1 MKKIKNSI
9 IVLIYTII
17 IGVIAG
23 LIIWTFLKVMNLG
36 IEFLWSY
43 LKEKLNF
50 KYYTIVVCLI
60 GGIII
65 GLWKWKFGESPEE
78 LETVIKKIK
87 KEKRYSYNNIFS
99 SIGSALFPLLIG
111 ASVGPEAGLTGI
123 IASLCTWVGD
133 KLKHIFKE
141 IQDLTSI
148 GVTVTLGTIFKSPMF
163 GFIEPLEGEEEK
175 KLPKTSKIVLYFT
188 AILSSFGIF
197 MLLNKVV
204 GSEIGMPSTG
214 NAVFKDINIMYVI
227 LLTIIGILL
236 GYIYFISHKITKVI
250 FQPLKNNILIKCIIG
265 GIILGIIGT
274 ILPLTMF
281 SGEEQIITI
290 LETGRNIGIV
300 VLILTSIIKV
310 FLTNICI
317 ESGLKGGHFFPMIFS
332 GIALGYAF
340 SIILNMDPVIS
351 MAVVTS
357 SFLAHIMKKPLAV
370 VLLLMIVF
378 PANLIPLMLASSII
392 ACLFKAPKAINT
404 NKN

>member
-1 MKKIKNSI
+1 MKKIKNNTLLI
-9 IVLIYTII
+9 IYTII
-17 IGVIAG
+17 IGALAG
-23 LIIWTFLKVMNLG
+23 SIIWSFLKVMNLG
-36 IEFLWSY
+36 IEFLWIY
-43 LKEKLNF
+43 IPEKINF

-78 LETVIKKIK
+78 LETVIKKVK
-87 KEKRYSYNNIFS
+87 KDKRYPYNNIFS

-133 KLKHIFKE
+133 KLKHQFKE
-141 IQDLTSI
+141 LQELTSI
-148 GVTVTLGTIFKSPMF
+148 GITATIGTIFKSPIF
-163 GFIEPLEGEEEK
+163 GFIEPLEGEEET

-197 MLLNKVV
+197 MFLNKLV
-204 GSEIGMPSTG
+204 GSEMGMPSAGT
-214 NAVFKDINIMYVI
+214 ASFKNINFFYIL
-227 LLTIIGILL
+227 LLTIIGIIL
-236 GYIYFISHKITKVI
+236 GYIYFISHKLIKEV
-250 FQPLKNNILIKCIIG
+250 FKPLKTNIIIKCIIG
-265 GIILGIIGT
+265 GLILGLIGT
-274 ILPLTMF
+274 LLPLTMF

-290 LETGRNIGIV
+290 LETGKNIGIV
-300 VLILTSIIKV
+300 ILILTSIIKV
-310 FLTNICI
+310 FLTNLCI

-357 SFLAHIMKKPLAV
+357 SFLANIMKKPLAV
-370 VLLLMIVF
+370 VLLLMILF
-378 PANLIPLMLASSII
+378 PANLIPIMLASSII
-392 ACLFKAPKAINT
+392 ACLFKMPKT
-404 NKN
+404 NN

>member
-163 GFIEPLEGEEEK
+163 GFIEPLEGEEEN

>member
-1 MKKIKNSI
+1 MKKIKNNTLLI
-9 IVLIYTII
+9 IYTII
-17 IGVIAG
+17 IGALAG
-23 LIIWTFLKVMNLG
+23 SIIWSFLKVMNLG
-36 IEFLWSY
+36 IEFLWIY
-43 LKEKLNF
+43 IPEKINF

-78 LETVIKKIK
+78 LETVIKKVK
-87 KEKRYSYNNIFS
+87 KDKRYPYNNIFS

-133 KLKHIFKE
+133 KLKHQFKE
-141 IQDLTSI
+141 LQELTSI
-148 GVTVTLGTIFKSPMF
+148 GITATIGTIFKSPIF
-163 GFIEPLEGEEEK
+163 GFIEPLEGEEET

-197 MLLNKVV
+197 MFLNKLV
-204 GSEIGMPSTG
+204 GSEMGMPSAGT
-214 NAVFKDINIMYVI
+214 ASFKNINFFYIL
-227 LLTIIGILL
+227 LLTIIGIIL
-236 GYIYFISHKITKVI
+236 GYIYFISHKLIKEV
-250 FQPLKNNILIKCIIG
+250 FKPLKTNIIIKCIIG
-265 GIILGIIGT
+265 GLILGLIGT
-274 ILPLTMF
+274 LLPLTMF

-290 LETGRNIGIV
+290 LETGKNIGIV
-300 VLILTSIIKV
+300 ILILTSIIKV
-310 FLTNICI
+310 FLTNLCI

-357 SFLAHIMKKPLAV
+357 SFLANIMKKPLAV
-370 VLLLMIVF
+370 VLLLMILF
-378 PANLIPLMLASSII
+378 PANLIPIMLASSII
-392 ACLFKAPKAINT
+392 ACLFKTPKIIT
-404 NKN
+404 N